1 MNKLSPKKNWITI
14 KECMLDLSRNKT
26 YNKILMEL
34 FEEGKISEVGL
45 QIDESLN
52 LYVGIN
58 LNPEMLIYGDT
69 SQESAELKFVSEK
82 IGKYTDFLTKE
93 GILDYVK
100 VDHDRVKTD
109 DYYGYI
115 LKISYDFKK
124 YSRKKLTRAIIYF
137 ASLLSI
143 SIVSILALLMWL
155 I

>member
-34 FEEGKISEVGL
+34 FEAGKISEVGL
-45 QIDESLN
+45 RMDESLN

-82 IGKYTDFLTKE
+82 IGKYTDFLTRE
-93 GILDYVK
+93 GILDYIK
-100 VDHDRVKTD
+100 VDYDRVKTD
-109 DYYGYI
+109 DYYGYV

-124 YSRKKLTRAIIYF
+124 YSRKKLTGAIIYF
-137 ASLLSI
+137 ASLLSV

>member
-1 MNKLSPKKNWITI
+1 MKLSPKKNWITI

-34 FEEGKISEVGL
+34 FEAGKISEIGL
-45 QIDESLN
+45 RMDESLN

-100 VDHDRVKTD
+100 VDYDRVKTD

>member
-1 MNKLSPKKNWITI
+1 MKLSPKKNWITI

-34 FEEGKISEVGL
+34 FEAGKISEIGF
-45 QIDESLN
+45 QMDESLN
-52 LYVGIN
+52 LYVGVN

-100 VDHDRVKTD
+100 VDYDRVKTD